1 MTTSNSTTSE
11 STGCGVVNRTNCYQ
25 YLERTNFS
33 QNQNQDQNG
42 VVLSMSQQNECRNWK
57 TWGCQPC
64 IVSSTTQHQFNVAA
78 NGHDYLGGAV
88 RCEENNNIKANPSLP
103 FENMVPHGEST
114 ADAVVGKE
122 KLLDTESE
130 MKIAKENVANS
141 SGLVL
146 RKEKKSWT
154 VKLKTSCTSSSE
166 SVGIPCSKDDDSND
180 VSSTGISKNNKC
192 MHGHVSPCK
201 YCLEENS
208 SQTVSSAARIAPSCP
223 TPDTSCNHGKQ
234 AADHGKL
241 CKIRIKH
248 MHGNGPLV
256 QTVPHKPSY
265 ETAKTKKKKKK
276 DKNKHPSAYGTS
288 ACRKSAV
295 ANGEHQKIYKRDFLV
310 EGREGEQA
318 AVKALASTNGLPKS
332 SKSVKK
338 AEREIAHALE
348 IIQLQ
353 LKVLQAQKK
362 HKSSTKSEKA
372 TKKRKGAGKVTPKK
386 KHHSW
391 EPNYTI
397 NLSDFFPLP
406 PSLTVR
412 DGDLVP
418 ACSMRTDPCCPP
430 GPNHPIWKW
439 RLGMKPLPRPPKRR
453 LSHVSV
459 ENNSEGASR

>member
-1 MTTSNSTTSE
+1 MTTSNSTTTE
-11 STGCGVVNRTNCYQ
+11 STDCIVNRTNCNQ
-25 YLERTNFS
+25 YLERTHCS
-33 QNQNQDQNG
+33 QNQNKDQNG
-42 VVLSMSQQNECRNWK
+42 VVSSSMSQQNECRNWK

-64 IVSSTTQHQFNVAA
+64 DVSSATQHHFNVAA
-78 NGHDYLGGAV
+78 NGHDYLGGV
-88 RCEENNNIKANPSLP
+88 RCEENNNIKADPSLP
-103 FENMVPHGEST
+103 SENMIPHGENT
-114 ADAVVGKE
+114 ADVGNE
-122 KLLDTESE
+122 KSLDTESE
-130 MKIAKENVANS
+130 MKIAKENVPNS

-154 VKLKTSCTSSSE
+154 VKLKTSCTSSSSE
-166 SVGIPCSKDDDSND
+166 SVDISCSKDDDSKD
-180 VSSTGISKNNKC
+180 GSSSEISKINKC
-192 MHGHVSPCK
+192 RHGKMSPCK
-201 YCLEENS
+201 CCNEENT
-208 SQTVSSAARIAPSCP
+208 SQTVSSAAQIAPSCP

-256 QTVPHKPSY
+256 QTVPHKSSH
-265 ETAKTKKKKKK
+265 ETAKAKKKKKK
-276 DKNKHPSAYGTS
+276 DKDKHPSVYGTS

-295 ANGEHQKIYKRDFLV
+295 ANGEHQKIFKRDFLV
-310 EGREGEQA
+310 EGREGEEA

-353 LKVLQAQKK
+353 LKVLQNQKK
-362 HKSSTKSEKA
+362 HKSSTKSDKA
-372 TKKRKGAGKVTPKK
+372 TKKRKGGKVTPKK

-397 NLSDFFPLP
+397 NLADFFPLP

-430 GPNHPIWKW
+430 GPNHPIWRW
-439 RLGMKPLPRPPKRR
+439 RLGMKPLARPPKRR

-459 ENNSEGASR
+459 ENNSEGTSR